1 MNKCNRLPSTGYIG
15 LFGRV
20 LMSVTIR
27 SLAAKLEL
35 STATVSRVLNSRQS
49 SLVSQDTRRRVMQM
63 AQELGYHPNPAAQVF
78 ATGRTDTIGL
88 LTFAVYPCHYSE
100 SLNHLQRVLSRENM
114 NLQIMDTMDLVPS
127 QSQILKVSSWLVDG
141 IIAFDSP
148 NYVRSLLE
156 VMPNPRVPVVCM
168 GAAVF
173 PEVDTVWLDVYDAVA
188 EGIRHLAARGGRRLA
203 CLGFPEA
210 QHSNDPRFAAYRD
223 VMKQVGLPCEFIPV
237 ASEDFTKYRE
247 VTRTVIR
254 DYVARHGCPEGIFA
268 STDEVAIGVFRGLRD
283 LNLRIPQDVAI
294 LGFDGIED
302 TAYHDPSISTIS
314 MPMEPACRKAW
325 ELLRSRMEDGNLP
338 PRHIN
343 VKANL
348 VIRESSS

>member
-1 MNKCNRLPSTGYIG
+1 
-15 LFGRV
+15 
-20 LMSVTIR
+20 MSVTIR
-27 SLAAKLEL
+27 NLAAKLEL

-49 SLVSQDTRRRVMQM
+49 SLVSEETRQRVIRM
-63 AQELGYHPNPAAQVF
+63 ARELGYHPNPAAQVL

-100 SLNHLQRVLSRENM
+100 SLNHLQRILARENM
-114 NLQIMDTMDLVPS
+114 NLQIMDTMNLVPS
-127 QSQILKVSSWLVDG
+127 QAQVLKVSSWLVDG

-156 VMPNPRVPVVCM
+156 AMPNPRVPIVCL
-168 GAAVF
+168 GTAVF
-173 PEVDTVWLDVYDAVA
+173 PEVDTVWLDVYEAVA

-203 CLGFPEA
+203 CLGDPEDF
-210 QHSNDPRFAAYRD
+210 QSVDLRFAAYRE
-223 VMKQVGLPCEFIPV
+223 VMKQVGLTPEFIPV
-237 ASEDFTKYRE
+237 HSENFTKYRE

-254 DYVARHGCPEGIFA
+254 DYVSRHGCPEGIFA
-268 STDEVAIGVFRGLRD
+268 GTDEMAIGAFRGLRD
-283 LNLRIPQDVAI
+283 LGLRIPQDAAI

-314 MPMEPACRKAW
+314 MPMEQACRKVW
-325 ELLRSRMEDGNLP
+325 ELLQSRMEDGNLP

-348 VIRESSS
+348 VIGESSS